1 MYLEK
6 LQREML
12 GKNELWP
19 LVTNGFS
26 NPYHL
31 NESTFRGI
39 SRFFFIFSSFFDEFP
54 VSIYNGPRFDAAF
67 RIITSVAIENA
78 PSF

>member
-1 MYLEK
+1 MSVKYIQGEKDDHMYLEK
-6 LQREML
+6 FQREML
-12 GKNELWP
+12 GENELWP

-39 SRFFFIFSSFFDEFP
+39 RRFFF
-54 VSIYNGPRFDAAF
+54 YL
-67 RIITSVAIENA
+67 
-78 PSF
+78 